1 MTSKTNV
8 ADPDDKVVVE
18 LRRPVAELLA
28 RLCIELDNDD
38 AGQMVGRALSL
49 LEMCA
54 RGKRDGGRLTFVSA
68 DGETSDV
75 VF

>member
-1 MTSKTNV
+1 M
-8 ADPDDKVVVE
+8 ADRDDKVAVE

-28 RLCIELDNDD
+28 RLCVELENDD

-54 RGKRDGGRLTFVSA
+54 HGQRDGSRLTFVRA
-68 DGETSDV
+68 NGETSDV